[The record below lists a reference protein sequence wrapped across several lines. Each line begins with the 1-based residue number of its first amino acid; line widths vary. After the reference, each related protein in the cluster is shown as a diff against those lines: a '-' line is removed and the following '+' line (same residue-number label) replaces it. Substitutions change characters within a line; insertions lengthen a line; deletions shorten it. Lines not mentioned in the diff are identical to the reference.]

1 MSYAQSIATDKNYA
15 QDIRLFNF
23 GNWLKTRYRNIWHV
37 FLMERRNMNRKRS
50 FVTGL
55 LECLPEII
63 ITLISID
70 IAFKILNGK
79 ATIGDYALYTGL
91 MGQLWNAINSLS
103 SSAVE
108 IYGNRLKIEN
118 MKSLDKFKNKIIDSG
133 TYRLHEVRSINFKEV
148 SFSYPGTNRL
158 ALNAVSFEI
167 YKEEKVAFVGVN
179 GSGKSTLIKLLL
191 RMYEPDS
198 GTIYINGLNIQQYK
212 ITELRANFSVYFQE
226 MLNYGFSLRENFI
239 ITDTGQIPS
248 DANIKSALKNA
259 SFEDLAE
266 RSSKHLDA
274 TLMRFFDT
282 DGIELSGGQFQ
293 KLALAR
299 VLYRRNTVFILDEPS
314 SNLDPIAEKNI
325 FKSLETITANKMTIF
340 TSHQLSNVYL
350 ASRIIVLENGE
361 VIEDGTHADLLKNN
375 QRYAELFH
383 YKQERYNSAN

>member
-1 MSYAQSIATDKNYA
+1 MPKRKSS
-15 QDIRLFNF
+15 
-23 GNWLKTRYRNIWHV
+23 LK
-37 FLMERRNMNRKRS
+37 
-50 FVTGL
+50 
-55 LECLPEII
+55 P
-63 ITLISID
+63 LISID

-361 VIEDGTHADLLKNN
+361 VIEDGTHADLLINN